1 MFISFVRTI
10 ILYFTII
17 LAVRVMGKR
26 QINQLQTSELVV
38 TLLISDLAV
47 IPMQDSGQP
56 LFSGLIPILVLIA
69 LEVLVSV
76 FMLKSSRFHR
86 LVCGKPVVI
95 IKDGRI
101 IQENMRQIV
110 KGRTVLIVAHRLSSV
125 RQCDRIITIE
135 KGRIVED
142 GTHDELSKSGGRYAS
157 LLKLQGG

>member
-56 LFSGLIPILVLIA
+56 LFSGLIPILVLIV
-69 LEVLVSV
+69 EVQLGIDPLAGLYESLG
-76 FMLKSSRFHR
+76 LKSPSDAIDADTLR
-86 LVCGKPVVI
+86 
-95 IKDGRI
+95 RI
-101 IQENMRQIV
+101 ALPR
-110 KGRTVLIVAHRLSSV
+110 
-125 RQCDRIITIE
+125 
-135 KGRIVED
+135 
-142 GTHDELSKSGGRYAS
+142 
-157 LLKLQGG
+157 

>member
-76 FMLKSSRFHR
+76 FMLKNT
-86 LVCGKPVVI
+86 
-95 IKDGRI
+95 IKI
-101 IQENMRQIV
+101 
-110 KGRTVLIVAHRLSSV
+110 
-125 RQCDRIITIE
+125 
-135 KGRIVED
+135 
-142 GTHDELSKSGGRYAS
+142 
-157 LLKLQGG
+157 

>member
-76 FMLKSSRFHR
+76 LCLKAAVFTVWCAASRSS
-86 LVCGKPVVI
+86 
-95 IKDGRI
+95 
-101 IQENMRQIV
+101 
-110 KGRTVLIVAHRLSSV
+110 SSKMGV
-125 RQCDRIITIE
+125 SFRKTCR
-135 KGRIVED
+135 
-142 GTHDELSKSGGRYAS
+142 SCA
-157 LLKLQGG
+157 